1 MSALTRTLLPVL
13 IGAAFVV
20 EFAIAS
26 SSHAATVYI
35 DFGRTGAE
43 TTATGWN
50 NVAAVIGGNQNGT
63 TTINGQ
69 GTPGTPSVGLID
81 STGAASGITLSL
93 SFSAA
98 VDTGAA
104 GSAADYAGPYPA
116 KVSAWP
122 AAAVSDGFFSQI
134 NNGGS
139 TMNMSFTGLDDNLA
153 YDLMF
158 YGARGTGTGLNQATY
173 TVTGRDGASSR
184 TTSVLNNSAQTPE
197 FLGVSPN
204 NGEIL
209 VAFTRGSGLSGTGAL
224 NAMSLT
230 AVPEP
235 ISSVLAVLGVG
246 GLGLFIRRRGVR
258 RPLLRP
264 RPGRS
269 SAAETASSET
279 TTGGS

>member
-1 MSALTRTLLPVL
+1 M
-13 IGAAFVV
+13 
-20 EFAIAS
+20 
-26 SSHAATVYI
+26 
-35 DFGRTGAE
+35 
-43 TTATGWN
+43 
-50 NVAAVIGGNQNGT
+50 AAVVGGNQNGT

-104 GSAADYAGPYPA
+104 GGGADYAGPYPA

-197 FLGVSPN
+197 FLGPTFAP
-204 NGEIL
+204 G
-209 VAFTRGSGLSGTGAL
+209 
-224 NAMSLT
+224 
-230 AVPEP
+230 
-235 ISSVLAVLGVG
+235 
-246 GLGLFIRRRGVR
+246 
-258 RPLLRP
+258 P
-264 RPGRS
+264 RPGGSQPRRQTDDEPSHDRFPSKPRASGHDSGRS
-269 SAAETASSET
+269 SPLRYPSRSSRDRSASIRRTSRRRPFSRGILIE
-279 TTGGS
+279 S